1 MRGSPGIRGFT
12 LMELLTVIVITGIL
26 MSMIIPI
33 YTGLRGKAER
43 GACAQNLYS
52 LYAAGSAY
60 VRDQGHWP
68 QIPTKDIGKPA
79 YSAAWVRAFEPYN
92 IGEDNWACPTIKRM
106 FGSATAGTKPLEE
119 RARIDYF
126 ATPFDDNP
134 VSPTRYPTQPWF
146 VERGD
151 PHGDGNLLIFAN
163 GQLSSLGEYKRAA
176 SKP

>member
-1 MRGSPGIRGFT
+1 MRGSAANRGFT

-33 YTGLRGKAER
+33 YSGLRGKAER

-52 LYAAGSAY
+52 LYAAGSSY
-60 VRDQGHWP
+60 VRDQGQWP
-68 QIPTKDIGKPA
+68 QIPTNEVSKPSYA
-79 YSAAWVRAFEPYN
+79 AAWIRAFEPYHL
-92 IGEDNWACPTIKRM
+92 GEDNWACPTIKRL
-106 FGSATAGTKPLEE
+106 FGSAAASKVPLEQ
-119 RARIDYF
+119 RACIDYF

-134 VSPTRYPTQPWF
+134 VSPTKYPTQPWF

-163 GQLSSLGEYKRAA
+163 GQLSSLGEYKRG
-176 SKP
+176 SGKR

>member
-1 MRGSPGIRGFT
+1 MRVLAGLRGFT

-119 RARIDYF
+119 RARID
-126 ATPFDDNP
+126 
-134 VSPTRYPTQPWF
+134 R
-146 VERGD
+146 
-151 PHGDGNLLIFAN
+151 
-163 GQLSSLGEYKRAA
+163 QLFSFYQIRETK
-176 SKP
+176 